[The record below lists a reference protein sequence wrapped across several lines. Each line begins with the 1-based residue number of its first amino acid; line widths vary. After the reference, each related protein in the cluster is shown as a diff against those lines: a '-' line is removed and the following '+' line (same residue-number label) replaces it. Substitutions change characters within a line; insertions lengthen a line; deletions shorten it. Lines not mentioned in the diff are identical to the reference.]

1 MTPIATRRG
10 AILAFGALL
19 AGCAGP
25 SFVEVAPGETVIK
38 NRLAVTA
45 GRAWNRFDSSAESNL
60 HPVWT
65 HDGFALDTLRFY
77 VGLKAGDLLAPT
89 PSDKDGTKPLAY
101 TAGMAPQDIVG
112 LFESMISRDGSSFTL
127 DKMEPASLAGQPGVR
142 FEYTSVRKGDEV
154 VVRGVTWFAVKNG
167 ELFALAFAAPR
178 LGFFPRVL
186 PEVEAIVRSARLV

>member
-10 AILAFGALL
+10 AILALGALL

-25 SFVEVAPGETVIK
+25 AFVEVAPGETVIK

-45 GRAWNRFDSSAESNL
+45 GRAWNRFDSSAEGYE
-60 HPVWT
+60 HPLWT
-65 HDGFALDTLRFY
+65 RDGFALDTLRFY
-77 VGLKAGDLLAPT
+77 VGLKGGDLLAPT
-89 PSDKDGTKPLAY
+89 PRDKDGAKPLAY

-112 LFESMISRDGSSFTL
+112 LFESMVSRDGSSFTL
-127 DKMEPASLAGQPGVR
+127 DRMEPASFAGQAGVR

-178 LGFFPRVL
+178 LGFFPRGL